1 MKNMVLKIVS
11 VALAL
16 LVLVCSVSFLAK
28 SSEQMKNDA
37 TLNETDISLAMQ
49 TSIPRM
55 LWTMENHPDYLGLEA
70 PEGRTLGQKF
80 CIARIKNGAL
90 VRDDSV
96 AHYPVCSNGNII
108 AVIMLIKYQGEVIT
122 SIGTEFAPQLT
133 SALDRMQ
140 NIMLLSTD
148 GGIVAVGSNGELEI
162 LSSLHTMTDTELLG
176 SVSESIGTEFRRS
189 EGCSL
194 SKTELYE
201 KTVPAEEILKLY
213 SSDIEQIRKNYYTA
227 NASVPYDVLERGI
240 RILYRHK

>member
-1 MKNMVLKIVS
+1 MKNLVLKIVS
-11 VALAL
+11 VALVL

-55 LWTMENHPDYLGLEA
+55 LWTMENHPDYLGFEE
-70 PEGRTLGQKF
+70 PEGITLGQKF
-80 CIARIKNGAL
+80 CVARIKNGAL
-90 VRDDSV
+90 VCDDSV

-108 AVIMLIKYQGEVIT
+108 AVITLIKYQGEVIT

-140 NIMLLSTD
+140 NVVLLSTD

-176 SVSESIGTEFRRS
+176 SVSESIGTAFSRS

-213 SSDIEQIRKNYYTA
+213 SSDIEKIRKNYYTT